1 MHVTWAE
8 KIWRIRIPAAVDYL
22 VGYLQPL
29 FQGIHYDIM
38 IAIYPRAEELTCDG
52 LVLEVHG
59 LTAHRPGG
67 LLLKAKLPLLLQ
79 LLLVV

>member
-1 MHVTWAE
+1 MHITWAE
-8 KIWRIRIPAAVDYL
+8 KIWRICITAAVDYL

-38 IAIYPRAEELTCDG
+38 IAIDSRAEELTCDG

-59 LTAHRPGG
+59 LPHRSGG